1 MVTGV
6 IGTGS
11 MGSVIIHALL
21 RSGAIEPESLII
33 HNRTTAKAMAVASRF
48 PGVRVSCSPVE
59 TAVSSHVLFLCVK
72 PLEYKT
78 VLDEIAP
85 QLSPE
90 TIVVSITSPV
100 LIRHLERRLDCKI
113 AKVIPSIT
121 NYVGGGATL
130 CMYGNRMT
138 ERDKAMLESLL
149 GHIST
154 PLRIEERH
162 ARITSDLSSIGPAL
176 MAFLLQQFID
186 AAVEKTGI
194 PREEATRLAAEM
206 ILGTGRLLTE
216 GGFSPQSL
224 QARVSVPGGITEKAL
239 ALLHDRVEGMFSEV
253 IRTTHDKYDEDLTRV
268 EAMLRDM

>member
-1 MVTGV
+1 MKVGF

-11 MGSVIIHALL
+11 MGGVLVHALMESSAL
-21 RSGAIEPESLII
+21 APEQVIL
-33 HNRTTAKAMAVASRF
+33 HNRTAAKAEQLASRYR
-48 PGVRVSCSPVE
+48 GMRVAPSAAAAAMGSD
-59 TAVSSHVLFLCVK
+59 VLFLCVK